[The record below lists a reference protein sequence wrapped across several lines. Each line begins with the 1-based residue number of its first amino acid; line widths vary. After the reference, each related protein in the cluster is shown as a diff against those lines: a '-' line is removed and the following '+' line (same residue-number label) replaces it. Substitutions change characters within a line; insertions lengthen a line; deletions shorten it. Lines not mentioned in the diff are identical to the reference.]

1 MGFWTGQRLRHE
13 LEKRVAGQAS
23 LIASQDASDE
33 KNGKPIDAERIE
45 SALDCNAFTL
55 RIGNEIYVSPSESAD
70 RSPGKSIVQLEDKQS
85 FEIPAGQFAFL
96 TTEEV
101 VKVPPYAMSFISI
114 KATQKF
120 KGLINVSGFHVDPGF
135 HGQLVFA
142 VFNAGPLPIVLRRG
156 MDAFLIWFSD
166 LVDLVDE
173 QTLAPTDKP
182 RTKPPQPALGLDP
195 DKLNGITGEVHSFKG
210 LLARMQEG
218 EKKLTDRLHSLE
230 REHTVMKWAVTLLVG
245 LIVGILAKKLGG

>member
-1 MGFWTGQRLRHE
+1 MGDLVMGFWARQRFESE
-13 LEKRVAGQAS
+13 LSKQPS
-23 LIASQDASDE
+23 LIAMPDTNDP
-33 KNGKPIDAERIE
+33 KNGRPIEDERIE
-45 SALDCNAFTL
+45 KALDCNAFTL
-55 RIGNEIYVSPSESAD
+55 RIGNEVYVSPSESAD
-70 RSPGKSIVQLEDKQS
+70 RAPGKSIVQLGEKES

-101 VKVPPYAMSFISI
+101 VKVPSYAMAFISI

-156 MDAFLIWFSD
+156 MDAFLIWFTD
-166 LVDLVDE
+166 LVGVVDE
-173 QTLAPTDKP
+173 QVLVPTDRP

-195 DKLNGITGEVHSFKG
+195 DKLNGIAGEVHSFKG
-210 LLARMQEG
+210 LLGPVDKGDSQNRAGVIQ
-218 EKKLTDRLHSLE
+218 HWSL
-230 REHTVMKWAVTLLVG
+230 RRPVACVAT
-245 LIVGILAKKLGG
+245 